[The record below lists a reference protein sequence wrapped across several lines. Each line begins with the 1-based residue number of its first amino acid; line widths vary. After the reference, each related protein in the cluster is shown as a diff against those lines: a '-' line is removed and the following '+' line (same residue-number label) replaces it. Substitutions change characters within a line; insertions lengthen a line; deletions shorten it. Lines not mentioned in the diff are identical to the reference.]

1 MLYRRLNEHA
11 RAQPARIALRSI
23 DGRELDYG
31 ALPMVL
37 FAIQQ
42 WVRTRGVKKG
52 EVLLLMMTNGPEMA
66 LALLGAALHASLS
79 PIDPELGM
87 AELMAI
93 ARHVGATGILTDLAH
108 ENVLGGLASSLGIPL
123 HVIPFERTGPLGG
136 LTGSVLPSG
145 SCVPPEKDHILL
157 MHRTSGTTGTSKRVP
172 LRIANISAQAK
183 NTAESLGLGPEDR
196 ILQVMPLF
204 HMHGFGCLTG
214 TLWSG
219 GTAICTP
226 GHDGVR
232 HPQWMREF
240 KPTWFSAAPT
250 ILRDVARCHDQD
262 EKLRE
267 DAPLRFV
274 RSLSASIT
282 PSLIHELERTTGA
295 PVVEQYGLTEAL
307 SPVIANQPPPAP
319 RKIGTLGRPY
329 GCEVRIVDEHGEEVP
344 TGNVGEI
351 VLRGPGLITGYAE
364 PQEVNDGSWFGE
376 WFRTGDLGHIDTE
389 GFVHLTGRLK
399 EEINRGGE
407 KIGPQEVEAALEGHP
422 GIKAAAA
429 FASPHPTLGDEVAL
443 AYVPVGGPVEADD
456 LRRWMQKRI
465 ASHKVPKRFYPLE
478 MLPVT
483 GTGKVKRSELA
494 RIVEQGD
501 RRDGMDG
508 RGHVTTEAYERALT
522 QALDVKSAGHATS
535 DPEHLPASYIE
546 RTIAMVW
553 GQELGKDRLLLTDD
567 FFLLGGD
574 SITGVRSCARLT
586 EMLGCK
592 LELADLFKDPT
603 LKGLA
608 ASVSAQGKEQ
618 RWKNL
623 APIRLTGSQMPF
635 VCVHGDEGNYNLP
648 RVFDRER
655 PFIGFMHQG
664 EDGLGMRYKTI
675 RSLARHYVRELLEAL
690 PAGPCI
696 ISGFST
702 GGVVAFEM
710 ARMLQAAGRQAP
722 LLVILDARGPEF
734 NWWRFAPR
742 AKMADLRGDLIR
754 PRCERYLDRGSAIPY
769 KLRNFYIINTYRR
782 ALERYRPQPYDGDVL
797 FIRSK
802 QRMDEPTGW
811 EGLLTGKVCY
821 ETVEGSHM
829 TILREPYVHGLVDV
843 MERHFKVLDV

>member
-1 MLYRRLNEHA
+1 MFYGRLNEHA
-11 RAQPARIALRSI
+11 RLQPARIAVRSI
-23 DGRELDYG
+23 DGRDVNYG
-31 ALPMVL
+31 ALPIVL
-37 FAIQQ
+37 FAIQH
-42 WVRTRGVKKG
+42 WIKLRGVKRG
-52 EVLLLMMTNGPEMA
+52 DTLLVAMSNGPEMA
-66 LALLGAALHASLS
+66 LALLGAALHATLT
-79 PIDPELGM
+79 PIEPDLGL
-87 AELMAI
+87 AELIAI

-108 ENVLGGLASSLGIPL
+108 EGVLGGLATTLGIPM
-123 HVIPFERTGPLGG
+123 HVLPFERTGPLGR
-136 LTGSVLPSG
+136 LSGSVMPSEPCLP
-145 SCVPPEKDHILL
+145 PAQDHVLL

-172 LRIANISAQAK
+172 LRTANISAQAR
-183 NTAESLGLGPEDR
+183 NTAESLDLGPEDR

-219 GTAICTP
+219 GTVICTP
-226 GHDGVR
+226 GHDGMR
-232 HPQWMREF
+232 YPLWMREF

-250 ILRDVARCHDQD
+250 ILRDVTRCHDQD
-262 EKLRE
+262 ARLKD

-274 RSLSASIT
+274 RSLSAAIS
-282 PSLIHELERTTGA
+282 PSLVHELERTTGA

-307 SPVIANQPPPAP
+307 SPVIANHPPPGP
-319 RKIGTLGRPY
+319 RKLGTLGRPY
-329 GCEVRIVDEHGEEVP
+329 GCEVRIVDEHGEVVP
-344 TGNVGEI
+344 TGSVGEI
-351 VLRGPGLITGYAE
+351 VLLGPGVITGYAE
-364 PQEVNDGSWFGE
+364 PPEVDRRSWFGE
-376 WFRTGDLGHIDTE
+376 WFRTGDLGHIDAE

-407 KIGPQEVEAALEGHP
+407 KISPQEVEAALEGHP

-429 FASPHPTLGDEVAL
+429 FASPHPTLGEEVAL
-443 AYVPVGGPVEADD
+443 AYVSLGSNVEADD
-456 LRRWMQKRI
+456 LRRWMQDRM
-465 ASHKVPKRFYPLE
+465 ASHKVPKRFYALD
-478 MLPVT
+478 MLPLT
-483 GTGKVKRSELA
+483 STGKVKRSELA

-501 RRDGMDG
+501 RHGGTNG
-508 RGHVTTEAYERALT
+508 RGQVTSDAYERALT
-522 QALDVKSAGHATS
+522 QALEVKSNAHWED
-535 DPEHLPASYIE
+535 DPEQVPATYVE
-546 RTIAMVW
+546 QTIAMVW
-553 GQELGKDRLLLTDD
+553 GQELGKDRLVLTDD
-567 FFLLGGD
+567 FFVMGGD

-592 LELADLFKDPT
+592 VELADLFRDPT

-623 APIRLTGSQMPF
+623 APIRLTGSKMPL

-675 RSLARHYVRELLEAL
+675 RSMARHYVRELLEAL
-690 PAGPCI
+690 PQGPCI

-710 ARMLQAAGRQAP
+710 ARMLKAAGRQAP

-734 NWWRFAPR
+734 NWWRYAPR
-742 AKMADLRGDLIR
+742 AKMADIRGDLIR
-754 PRCERYLDRGSAIPY
+754 PRCERYLERGGAIPY

-797 FIRSK
+797 FIRSR
-802 QRMDEPTGW
+802 QRVEEPSGW
-811 EGLLTGKVCY
+811 DGLLTGKVRY
-821 ETVEGSHM
+821 ETVGGSHM
-829 TILREPYVHGLVDV
+829 TILREPYVHDLVDV
-843 MERHFKVLDV
+843 MERHFRVINV